1 MGYDNL
7 GAIRSLEDTEI
18 KSICSALRKPGG
30 LVPNSANAG
39 TFMPDPGTN
48 VSPMAERNL
57 MLLAFWLKH
66 LARVSRTAEVNKI
79 DVDMLNEWIEQRKF
93 EATWTIP
100 TDNKP
105 KIDTKDWHRTLENIR
120 NYLTLCPGETKIPL
134 AYIVRDRAEVEDEA
148 TDLTE
153 DYQTIHQEM
162 ISRAPHGTPVYKI
175 DNAKVHGILRG
186 LCETS
191 KEAIV
196 AIHPAEANC
205 DGRAAYLHLF
215 NRYLGRNASLSLSTK
230 AENVLSSLK
239 YSGETSRF
247 NFARFVQESKTQ
259 HQVLESLELQGLH
272 KGIDE
277 ASKVRHFLNS
287 IAGNRQLESVKTQI
301 LSTPT
306 LRENFEEC
314 IRLAQDVLDASGP
327 GNTPYRSRYN
337 VSSVSAQGDTGIESR
352 YYSKEEYAKLTTD
365 QRQALYE
372 LRKKRGLAGKKK
384 GGKDTGRGGG
394 GGDSKGKGQLKTLKR
409 RIAALKTKLADASKN
424 GKAAATD
431 DSEVS
436 SDEEVPMK
444 SPAKKHSN
452 ASNSALTRQS

>member
-1 MGYDNL
+1 MAVNANDIENLFATLNFSPDAATKLVQMGYDSF
-7 GAIRSLEDTEI
+7 GTIRSLEDAEI
-18 KSICSALRKPGG
+18 ESICSTLRKPGG
-30 LVPNSANAG
+30 IVPNPANAG

-57 MLLAFWLKH
+57 NLLAFWLKH
-66 LARVSRTAEVNKI
+66 LVRVSRTPEIEKI
-79 DVDMLNEWIEQRKF
+79 NVEMLSEWIEQKKF

-134 AYIVRDRAEVEDEA
+134 AYIVRDRPEVEDELI
-148 TDLTE
+148 DPTE
-153 DYQTIHQEM
+153 DHQTIQQEM

-175 DNAKVHGILRG
+175 DNAKVHGILRS

-191 KEAIV
+191 KEAVVTIR
-196 AIHPAEANC
+196 PAEANC

-230 AENVLSSLK
+230 AENMLSSLR
-239 YSGETSRF
+239 YSSETSRF

-259 HQVLESLELQGLH
+259 HQVLESLEIQGLH

-314 IRLAQDVLDASGP
+314 VRLAQDVLDASGP
-327 GNTPYRSRYN
+327 GNVPYKSRYN
-337 VSSVSAQGDTGIESR
+337 VSSVTTNGDTGVESR
-352 YYSKEEYAKLTTD
+352 YYSKEEYAKLTTE

-372 LRKKRGLAGKKK
+372 LRKKRGFKGKNK
-384 GGKDTGRGGG
+384 GGGTKGGRDGGRGGG
-394 GGDSKGKGQLKTLKR
+394 EAKGKGQLKTLKG
-409 RIAALKTKLADASKN
+409 KLLS
-424 GKAAATD
+424 
-431 DSEVS
+431 
-436 SDEEVPMK
+436 
-444 SPAKKHSN
+444 
-452 ASNSALTRQS
+452 